1 MSRYEESKLLEHDS
15 RLAQMSRDLEHL
27 KEEKE
32 SPEKMVEIKVVAI
45 EFTPDKYQIG
55 ETQMNTLLASGWLVQ
70 KEFSRESGVV
80 VFMGRWEKK
89 KDSGTKSNVYLTNKG
104 EVSNR

>member
-1 MSRYEESKLLEHDS
+1 MSRFEESKLLEHDS
-15 RLAQMSRDLEHL
+15 RLAKISRDLEHL

-32 SPEKMVEIKVVAI
+32 SPEKMVEIKVVPI
-45 EFTPDKYQIG
+45 EFTPEEYQIG
-55 ETQMNTLLASGWLVQ
+55 EAQMNALLASGWLVQ

-89 KDSGTKSNVYLTNKG
+89 KDSGTKSKVYLTNKG
-104 EVSNR
+104 EMSNR